1 MFDGFSGREFAST
14 NPIHQ
19 FPRTMTLIRNFL
31 NFIVKEE
38 SLDVL
43 DYLLETLPI
52 VETSYYSIVIK
63 RMITVFC
70 PPLLGVLG
78 NF

>member
-1 MFDGFSGREFAST
+1 VFDGFSSREFASI

-19 FPRTMTLIRNFL
+19 FPRTTTLIHNFL
-31 NFIVKEE
+31 NFLVEE
-38 SLDVL
+38 GSLDVL

-52 VETSYYSIVIK
+52 VETSCHSIVIE
-63 RMITVFC
+63 RMTTFFH